1 MKMLWLVLLFAVP
14 LSAVTVDDDVPKG
27 FEYWNAQSFAGMKQ
41 SLAPKAAADAHHV
54 ALQRIADYP
63 NDYIIE
69 VHREGDGAPELHE
82 TEVDIYFVQS
92 GSGVLIVGG
101 TLTGADT
108 VAPHELRNG
117 TIQGGVRRPLSAGDV
132 VRVPAKT
139 PHQVVLNGSK
149 EITYIV
155 VKVKGY

>member
-1 MKMLWLVLLFAVP
+1 MKKLWLVLLLAVP
-14 LSAVTVDDDVPKG
+14 LWAVTADEEAPKG
-27 FEYWNAQSFAGMKQ
+27 FNYWNAQSFAELNKTM
-41 SLAPKAAADAHHV
+41 APKAAADAHHV
-54 ALQRIADYP
+54 ALQKLSDDA

-69 VHREGDGAPELHE
+69 VHRVGDGAPELHE

-92 GSGVLIVGG
+92 GSGMLVVGG

-108 VAPHELRNG
+108 TAPHEMRNG
-117 TIQGGVRRPLSAGDV
+117 TIQGGIRRPLAPGDV
-132 VRVPAKT
+132 VRVPPKT